1 MLSSPAIS
9 IIMPNFNGERFIAQ
23 AVKSVLGQTFT
34 NWELIIIDDFST
46 DSSAEIITKFLC
58 DPRIR
63 LIKNPYNQGV
73 AAARNIGIKHAEG
86 QYISFLDS
94 DDIWEAE
101 KLQKQYDLLNASDF
115 WCSHTDFVEISEE
128 GEILRSRSSPKIITR
143 SNLLLHN
150 YIGNLS
156 GLYDANFL
164 GKHFQ
169 KPLMH
174 EDYDMWLEILR
185 KTDSIKPIGNLA
197 SYRVRSNSLSSN
209 KIKSLVGHY
218 RVLRGFQISVY
229 VSVLFTFCHVCIKLG
244 QKIGKY

>member
-1 MLSSPAIS
+1 LLSSPAIS

-115 WCSHTDFVEISEE
+115 WCSHTDFV
-128 GEILRSRSSPKIITR
+128 K
-143 SNLLLHN
+143 
-150 YIGNLS
+150 
-156 GLYDANFL
+156 FL
-164 GKHFQ
+164 KKGK
-169 KPLMH
+169 
-174 EDYDMWLEILR
+174 
-185 KTDSIKPIGNLA
+185 
-197 SYRVRSNSLSSN
+197 
-209 KIKSLVGHY
+209 
-218 RVLRGFQISVY
+218 
-229 VSVLFTFCHVCIKLG
+229 FCGLG
-244 QKIGKY
+244 QARRS